1 MKRQRSVEW
10 QQERNYSSSEEEND
24 RIGNRMNSGDVNH
37 RKNSSNPSP
46 SRDSSSVLAQLIAQ
60 TQQLSSSK
68 FDNSRQLLSLM
79 GVETEEKFD
88 LDFFAIYLSINDSS
102 EKLLSL
108 RKFN

>member
-1 MKRQRSVEW
+1 MSTHSGTIGRTNRALSLTTSANQPMKRQRSVEW

-24 RIGNRMNSGDVNH
+24 RIGSRMNSGDANH

-68 FDNSRQLLSLM
+68 FDNFFSLWNTP
-79 GVETEEKFD
+79 VRVK
-88 LDFFAIYLSINDSS
+88 I
-102 EKLLSL
+102 
-108 RKFN
+108 

>member
-1 MKRQRSVEW
+1 MSTPHSGTIGRTNRALSLTTNQMKRQRSAEW

-24 RIGNRMNSGDVNH
+24 RIGSRGEPSINH

-68 FDNSRQLLSLM
+68 F
-79 GVETEEKFD
+79 
-88 LDFFAIYLSINDSS
+88 
-102 EKLLSL
+102 L
-108 RKFN
+108 RVVLEYYI